1 MLSATRRCGERHP
14 PSIQPSSNPLA
25 SALSQPSIILLMAKP
40 VLRKFPLCKVPILAS
55 DNIYIDWIFGMSLN
69 AQGDVNE

>member
-1 MLSATRRCGERHP
+1 
-14 PSIQPSSNPLA
+14 
-25 SALSQPSIILLMAKP
+25 MAKP